1 MHGFPFFVLAAAWFV
16 IFTFGGRKA
25 PDMPECTD
33 NPNTQHRII
42 CVADEDISA
51 APMVLINGHLYYDTG
66 EVSDSPVF
74 SGPDGHVEN
83 SVLSGQVPGTEGES
97 NFGTGYGYRYGIND
111 TVEVE
116 IDGIRHIFK
125 PD

>member
-1 MHGFPFFVLAAAWFV
+1 MHGFPLLILAAAWLV
-16 IFTFGGRKA
+16 IFTFGGRNTPTIPA
-25 PDMPECTD
+25 HTELPDTE
-33 NPNTQHRII
+33 QKIL
-42 CVADEDISA
+42 CVADEDFSA
-51 APMVLINGHLYYDTG
+51 APMMVINGRLYYDTG
-66 EVSDSPVF
+66 EVSSNPAF
-74 SGPDGHVEN
+74 SGLDGHVEN

-116 IDGIRHIFK
+116 IDGVRHIFK

>member
-1 MHGFPFFVLAAAWFV
+1 MHGFPLFVLAAAWFV

-25 PDMPECTD
+25 PDMPERTE
-33 NPNTQHRII
+33 NPDAEQKII
-42 CVADEDISA
+42 CVADEDFSA
-51 APMVLINGHLYYDTG
+51 APMMVINGRLYYDTG
-66 EVSDSPVF
+66 EVSDNPVF
-74 SGPDGHVEN
+74 SELDGRLKN
-83 SVLSGQVPGTEGES
+83 SVLSGQVPGAEGES

-116 IDGIRHIFK
+116 IDGVRHIFK

>member
-1 MHGFPFFVLAAAWFV
+1 MILSCIGLFMRPYTAF
-16 IFTFGGRKA
+16 
-25 PDMPECTD
+25 
-33 NPNTQHRII
+33 
-42 CVADEDISA
+42 
-51 APMVLINGHLYYDTG
+51 
-66 EVSDSPVF
+66 SDSPVF
-74 SGPDGHVEN
+74 SGPDGRVKN

-116 IDGIRHIFK
+116 IDGVRHIFK

>member
-25 PDMPECTD
+25 PDTPTRAELPD
-33 NPNTQHRII
+33 AEQKIV
-42 CVADEDISA
+42 CVAGEDFSA
-51 APMVLINGHLYYDTG
+51 APMLVINGRLYYDTG
-66 EVSDSPVF
+66 EVSNTPGG
-74 SGPDGHVEN
+74 SGADGHVEN
-83 SVLSGQVPGTEGES
+83 SVLSGQVPGAEGES
-97 NFGTGYGYRYGIND
+97 NFGTGYAYRYGIND

-116 IDGIRHIFK
+116 IDGVYHIFK

>member
-1 MHGFPFFVLAAAWFV
+1 MHGFPLFVLVAAWLV

-25 PDMPECTD
+25 PNMPARTEIPD
-33 NPNTQHRII
+33 EEQKII
-42 CVADEDISA
+42 CVAEEDFSA
-51 APMVLINGHLYYDTG
+51 APMMVINGRLYYDTG
-66 EVSDSPVF
+66 EVSDNPVF
-74 SGPDGHVEN
+74 SGLDGHVEN
-83 SVLSGQVPGTEGES
+83 SVLSGQVPGAEGES

-116 IDGIRHIFK
+116 IDGVRHIFK

>member
-1 MHGFPFFVLAAAWFV
+1 MHGFPLFVLAAAWFV

-25 PDMPECTD
+25 PDMPERTE
-33 NPNTQHRII
+33 NPDAEQKII
-42 CVADEDISA
+42 CVADEDFSA
-51 APMVLINGHLYYDTG
+51 APMMVINGRLYYDTG
-66 EVSDSPVF
+66 EVSDNPVF
-74 SGPDGHVEN
+74 SELDGRLEN
-83 SVLSGQVPGTEGES
+83 SVLSGQVPGAEGES

-116 IDGIRHIFK
+116 IDGVRHIFK

>member
-1 MHGFPFFVLAAAWFV
+1 MHGFPLLILAAAWLV
-16 IFTFGGRKA
+16 IFTFGGRNIPNMPA
-25 PDMPECTD
+25 RAELPDTE
-33 NPNTQHRII
+33 QKIL
-42 CVADEDISA
+42 CVADEDFST
-51 APMVLINGHLYYDTG
+51 APMMVINGRLYYDTG
-66 EVSDSPVF
+66 EVSNNPAF
-74 SGPDGHVEN
+74 SGLDGHVEN